1 MADVIDLTNDN
12 SQESGEVI
20 LVEKEDTQKI
30 NNPALWC
37 EYCNIEL
44 PDSEGMYKHVTERK
58 HGNLYLAACSGMKE
72 KQNRGIYVRGYKD
85 KDGLLSYFSKTGKI
99 VWARIGHDFILFDYS
114 DPTSAAHV
122 VSKRHTFRGQHLV
135 VKYRDIPQNK
145 PPPEM
150 NEEPP
155 DDQLELLRLLRLQ
168 SSLIQQAFQLR
179 NYQLHT
185 YHQQLR
191 NFFGIATEL
200 KIVLS
205 RSFPQCQVHPFGSMV
220 TGLCF
225 RNSDVDLYISGI
237 RRRDENDVP
246 LLYRLKR
253 MLTDSNVFRYV
264 IVIAN
269 AKIPIMKCIHAAT
282 DMRCDINLRNMLGVC
297 NSQLIK
303 YYMSLNPKL
312 TDLMFIV
319 KYWAKIHKLTGQNH
333 LFTNYSIA
341 IMVIFFL
348 QQPPYNFYPV
358 YNIQMNHRFHN
369 IQDGWNGGFEPLP
382 LSRWMQY
389 IQGITLAELLRDFFK
404 FYSNFDFETLVISPF
419 LGYALKKQQFE
430 NHETLPD
437 QLKPYK
443 VYMRTE
449 EGAIPFKHQAVV
461 CIQDPF
467 ELCRNITPIISETT
481 LKFFVSFCEL
491 GVDVF
496 NAGPQEALYRLFTIK
511 PAAYSEALV
520 NQNSQTKQII
530 IQMDADCR
538 YLQRKFDENVPDKQM
553 ALKIAWFG
561 TLKGFLKTVIKDVL
575 RLSLEELP
583 VESNTKN
590 RKTEGQSDVHHKI
603 VDATC
608 YRCAGKLNV
617 WGVRP
622 LRIKTEKVI
631 EGEKKITEALCKKV
645 ESVSSEPIIEVQF
658 GVEMKDN
665 PTRAVIDV
673 SKISAYRK
681 TYRGFSAFVVE
692 KLPRWFKTYE
702 TELNE
707 QNAQ

>member
-1 MADVIDLTNDN
+1 MADCIDLTNDD
-12 SQESGEVI
+12 SQEGDEVI
-20 LVEKEDTQKI
+20 SEEKKDTQKI
-30 NNPALWC
+30 NNPDLWC

-44 PDSEGMYKHVTERK
+44 PDREGMYKHVTERK
-58 HGNLYLAACSGMKE
+58 HANLYQAACSGMKE
-72 KQNRGIYVRGYKD
+72 KQNRGIYVRGYTD
-85 KDGLLSYFSKTGKI
+85 KDGILDYFSMTGRI
-99 VWARIGHDFILFDYS
+99 VWARIGYDFILFDYS
-114 DPTSAAHV
+114 DPSSAAHV
-122 VSKRHTFRGQHLV
+122 VSKRHTFRGRHLM
-135 VKYRDIPQNK
+135 VKYREPPQQK
-145 PPPEM
+145 PPPDM

-168 SSLIQQAFQLR
+168 PSVIQQALQLR
-179 NYQLHT
+179 TYQLHT
-185 YHQQLR
+185 YQQQLR
-191 NFFGIATEL
+191 NFFGIASEL
-200 KIVLS
+200 QMVLS
-205 RSFPQCQVHPFGSMV
+205 RAFPQCQVHPFGSMV

-225 RNSDVDLYISGI
+225 RNSDVDLYISGV

-269 AKIPIMKCIHAAT
+269 AKIPIMKCIHTAT

-312 TDLMFIV
+312 TDLMFII

-341 IMVIFFL
+341 MMVIFFL

-358 YNIQMNHRFHN
+358 HN
-369 IQDGWNGGFEPLP
+369 IQTN
-382 LSRWMQY
+382 R
-389 IQGITLAELLRDFFK
+389 
-404 FYSNFDFETLVISPF
+404 
-419 LGYALKKQQFE
+419 
-430 NHETLPD
+430 
-437 QLKPYK
+437 
-443 VYMRTE
+443 
-449 EGAIPFKHQAVV
+449 
-461 CIQDPF
+461 
-467 ELCRNITPIISETT
+467 RNITPVISETT
-481 LKFFVSFCEL
+481 LKFFVSFCHL
-491 GVDVF
+491 GADVF
-496 NAGPQEALYRLFTIK
+496 NAGPKEALYRLFTIK
-511 PAAYSEALV
+511 PAAYSEALLS
-520 NQNSQTKQII
+520 QNGQTRQVVIEMAADCKYLQTKI
-530 IQMDADCR
+530 D
-538 YLQRKFDENVPDKQM
+538 KNVPDKQM
-553 ALKIAWFG
+553 ALKVAWFD

-575 RLSLEELP
+575 RLSLEELA

-590 RKTEGQSDVHHKI
+590 RKTEGQKDVHHK
-603 VDATC
+603 VLDATC

-622 LRIKTEKVI
+622 QRPKTEKVL

-658 GVEMKDN
+658 AVELKDN
-665 PTRAVIDV
+665 PTRAFIEMN
-673 SKISAYRK
+673 KISAYRK

-707 QNAQ
+707 QNVQ

>member
-1 MADVIDLTNDN
+1 MADCIDLTNDD
-12 SQESGEVI
+12 SQEGDEVI
-20 LVEKEDTQKI
+20 SEEKKDTQKI
-30 NNPALWC
+30 NNPDLWC

-44 PDSEGMYKHVTERK
+44 PDREGMYKHVTERK
-58 HGNLYLAACSGMKE
+58 HANLYQAACSGMKE
-72 KQNRGIYVRGYKD
+72 KQNRGIYVRGYTD
-85 KDGLLSYFSKTGKI
+85 KDGILDYFSMTGRI
-99 VWARIGHDFILFDYS
+99 VWARIGYDFILFDYS
-114 DPTSAAHV
+114 DPSSAAHV
-122 VSKRHTFRGQHLV
+122 VSKRHTFRGRHLM
-135 VKYRDIPQNK
+135 VKYREPPQQK
-145 PPPEM
+145 PPPDM

-168 SSLIQQAFQLR
+168 PSVIQQALQLR
-179 NYQLHT
+179 TYQLHT
-185 YHQQLR
+185 YQQQLR
-191 NFFGIATEL
+191 NFFGIASEL
-200 KIVLS
+200 QMVLS
-205 RSFPQCQVHPFGSMV
+205 RAFPQCQVHPFGSMV

-225 RNSDVDLYISGI
+225 RNSDVDLYISGV

-269 AKIPIMKCIHAAT
+269 AKIPIMKCIHTAT

-312 TDLMFIV
+312 TDLMFII

-341 IMVIFFL
+341 MMVIFFL

-358 YNIQMNHRFHN
+358 HNIQTNRRFYN

-382 LSRWMQY
+382 LARWMHY
-389 IQGITLAELLRDFFK
+389 VQGVTLTELLIDFFK
-404 FYSNFDFETLVISPF
+404 FYSNFDFETMVISPF
-419 LGYALKKQQFE
+419 LGVALKKQTFE
-430 NHETLPD
+430 NVESLTDL
-437 QLKPYK
+437 LKPYK
-443 VYMRTE
+443 LYMRT

-467 ELCRNITPIISETT
+467 ELSRNITPVISETT
-481 LKFFVSFCEL
+481 LKFFVSFCHL
-491 GVDVF
+491 GADVF
-496 NAGPQEALYRLFTIK
+496 NAGPKEALYRLFTIK
-511 PAAYSEALV
+511 PAAYSEALLS
-520 NQNSQTKQII
+520 QNGQTRQVVIEMAADCKYLQTKI
-530 IQMDADCR
+530 D
-538 YLQRKFDENVPDKQM
+538 KNVPDKQM
-553 ALKIAWFG
+553 ALKVAWFD

-575 RLSLEELP
+575 RLSLEELA

-590 RKTEGQSDVHHKI
+590 RKTEGQKDVHHK
-603 VDATC
+603 VLDATC

-622 LRIKTEKVI
+622 QRPKTEKVL

-658 GVEMKDN
+658 AVELKDN
-665 PTRAVIDV
+665 PTRAFIEMN
-673 SKISAYRK
+673 KISAYRK

-707 QNAQ
+707 QNVQ

>member
-358 YNIQMNHRFHN
+358 YNIQMNHR
-369 IQDGWNGGFEPLP
+369 
-382 LSRWMQY
+382 
-389 IQGITLAELLRDFFK
+389 
-404 FYSNFDFETLVISPF
+404 
-419 LGYALKKQQFE
+419 
-430 NHETLPD
+430 
-437 QLKPYK
+437 
-443 VYMRTE
+443 
-449 EGAIPFKHQAVV
+449 
-461 CIQDPF
+461 
-467 ELCRNITPIISETT
+467 NITPIISETT